1 MSGQSSKNE
10 GPGSAAFGRLRHPHS
25 GSSNGRVVPA
35 AYPPPVDSQKE
46 FVKRG
51 LDSEDELIEV
61 GVAIVGGGTAG
72 LACANRLLQLL
83 GDDPETMERLGE
95 VPVAVI
101 EKAKTCGGH
110 NLSGAVMRPGPLQEL
125 FPELTREQWRQE
137 GFAFGE
143 VKKESVYVLPSA
155 KTKIRIPPPPPQHN
169 HGNEVISV
177 SALARYQQRVAEEA
191 GAYILTETAATQL
204 IVEDGRVV
212 GVRSGDKGRG
222 KDGEP
227 LSNFEPGTDIKAQAT
242 VLAEGCW
249 GHITGAAIKEFDL
262 AAGREPQVWELGVKE
277 VWKVTKP
284 LDRVIHTLAGWPLK
298 ISAKYGQIGGSWI
311 YPMKNE
317 KTGEDLVSIG
327 FIIDLDYADATTSAH
342 DLLQEIK
349 THPLFKGILEGG
361 ERVAW
366 GAKALPAGGY
376 WAMPKLSMPG
386 ALLVGDAAG
395 IMNLASLKGVHY
407 AIKSGMLAAESIYA
421 ALKRGDSS
429 LESYEQVVEDS
440 IIGKDLWEQRN
451 TRQPFQKGLIRGGPL
466 VNLMIA
472 TKGRFP
478 GGRWALHRN
487 DAKPM
492 FIGKTKDSYPKP
504 DGKYT
509 FDKLSSVFITGNATR
524 DDAPNHIRVQKHV
537 PREVAETWR
546 WMCPA
551 GVYEIP
557 EDGEG
562 GNESGVVDVIVN
574 YTNCVQCG
582 AITAKGGRLTTPEGG
597 DGPLYQIL

>member
-1 MSGQSSKNE
+1 V
-10 GPGSAAFGRLRHPHS
+10 SAHG
-25 GSSNGRVVPA
+25 GSSNGKVVPA
-35 AYPPPVDSQKE
+35 AFPLPLDSPRE

-51 LDSEDELIEV
+51 LDPEDELIEV

-72 LACANRLLQLL
+72 LACANRLLALL
-83 GDDPETMERLGE
+83 VEDPETMERLGE

-110 NLSGAVMRPGPLQEL
+110 SLSGAVMRPGPLQEL
-125 FPELTREQWRQE
+125 FPDLTREQWREE

-143 VKKESVYVLPSA
+143 VKKEAVYVLPSRR
-155 KTKIRIPPPPPQHN
+155 TKVRIPPPPPQRN
-169 HGNEVISV
+169 HGNEVVSV
-177 SALARYQQRVAEEA
+177 SALARYQQQQAEEA
-191 GAYILTETAATQL
+191 GAYILTETSATQL
-204 IVEDGRVV
+204 IVQEGRVV

-222 KDGEP
+222 KDGQE
-227 LSNFEPGTDIKAQAT
+227 LGNFEPGTDIKAQAT

-249 GHITGAAIKEFDL
+249 GHITGAAIREFGL
-262 AAGREPQVWELGVKE
+262 AEGREPQVWELGVKE
-277 VWKVTKP
+277 VWKVPKP

-298 ISAKYGQIGGSWI
+298 ISSSYHQIGGSWM
-311 YPMKNE
+311 YPMKDQ
-317 KTGEDLVSIG
+317 KTGDDLVSIG

-342 DLLQEIK
+342 DLLQELK
-349 THPLFKGILEGG
+349 LHPLVKGVLAGG

-386 ALLVGDAAG
+386 AVLVGDAG
-395 IMNLASLKGVHY
+395 GMVNLASLKGVHY
-407 AIKSGMLAAESIYA
+407 AIQSGILAAESIYA
-421 ALKRGDSS
+421 ALRRGESS
-429 LESYEQVVEDS
+429 FEAYEQAVEDS
-440 IIGKDLWEQRN
+440 IIGKDMWEQRN
-451 TRQPFQKGLIRGGPL
+451 TRQPFQMGLIKGGPL

-478 GGRWALHRN
+478 GGRWSLHRN
-487 DAKPM
+487 DVQPM
-492 FIGKTKDSYPKP
+492 FIGNTKDRYPKP

-524 DDAPNHIRVQKHV
+524 DDAPNHIRVRKHV
-537 PREVAETWR
+537 PREIAETWR

-557 EDGEG
+557 DDAPAHGD
-562 GNESGVVDVIVN
+562 VDVIVN

-597 DGPLYQIL
+597 DGPLYQLL

>member
-1 MSGQSSKNE
+1 VSGHGGSSSGKVA
-10 GPGSAAFGRLRHPHS
+10 PAAF
-25 GSSNGRVVPA
+25 
-35 AYPPPVDSQKE
+35 PPPVDSVKE

-51 LDSEDELIEV
+51 LDPEDELIEV

-83 GDDPETMERLGE
+83 ADDPETMERLGE

-125 FPELTREQWRQE
+125 FPEMTREDWRKE
-137 GFAFGE
+137 GFAYGE
-143 VKKESVYVLPSA
+143 VTKEAVYLMPSS
-155 KTKIRIPPPPPQHN
+155 KTKLRIPTPPNFKN

-177 SALARYQQRVAEEA
+177 SAMARFQQRQAEEG

-204 IVEDGRVV
+204 IVDDGPPTRVV

-227 LSNFEPGTDIKAQAT
+227 LGNFEPGTDIKAQAT

-262 AAGREPQVWELGVKE
+262 AQGREPQVWELGVKE
-277 VWKVTKP
+277 VWKVPKP
-284 LDRVIHTLAGWPLK
+284 LDRVIHTIGPWPLK
-298 ISAKYGQIGGSWI
+298 LSAKYGQIGGTWL
-311 YPMKNE
+311 YPMKDE
-317 KTGEDLVSIG
+317 KTGDDLVSIG
-327 FIIDLDYADATTSAH
+327 FVIDLEYADATTSAH
-342 DLLQEIK
+342 DLLQQFK
-349 THPLFKGILEGG
+349 MHPLVRGILEGG

-366 GAKALPAGGY
+366 GAKALPGGGY
-376 WAMPKLSMPG
+376 WSMPKLSMPG
-386 ALLVGDAAG
+386 AVLVGDSAG
-395 IMNLASLKGVHY
+395 MVDTVALKGVHHSVM
-407 AIKSGMLAAESIYA
+407 SGKLAAESIYA
-421 ALKRGDSS
+421 ALVRGESS
-429 LESYEQVVEDS
+429 FESYEQAIEDS
-440 IIGKDLWEQRN
+440 TVGKELYQERN
-451 TRQPFQKGLIRGGPL
+451 TRQPFQKGFVLGAPL
-466 VNLMIA
+466 VNLAIA
-472 TKGRFP
+472 TKGKLPP
-478 GGRWALHRN
+478 GRLSWHRN

-537 PREVAETWR
+537 PREIAETWR

-562 GNESGVVDVIVN
+562 GDESGEVDVIVN

-597 DGPLYQIL
+597 DGPLYQVT